1 MENNQESRLIDPE
14 VHSESN
20 EKRNVLVID
29 DVYQTLNLIIG
40 EKSDE

>member
-1 MENNQESRLIDPE
+1 MENNQESRLIDHE

-20 EKRNVLVID
+20 EKRNVLIID

-40 EKSDE
+40 EKRDE

>member
-1 MENNQESRLIDPE
+1 MENTQESRLIDPE

-20 EKRNVLVID
+20 EKRNVLIIE

-40 EKSDE
+40 EKRDE